1 MYSFDYIGS
10 NGKLVNAAAPI
21 DVLSKSK
28 GILSLSASIGDIKAL
43 NLDAA
48 KRGMCAL
55 RKQHLR
61 SVDALALGIDN
72 RLYFIEFKD
81 RNFRTLS
88 AQGKGPVLDEQG
100 ESISKRKDRKFN
112 RKKSAAEH
120 AKNAQEATIEVELS
134 EKLFDS
140 ILLAGLGEEKW
151 SQVDFIGKFGG
162 AGSYTLADIRRQ
174 SVFVLVYN
182 DVSYDKDAT
191 SGELKILSV
200 GKKLA
205 ESEGQDDPQI
215 QGARIYWGIE
225 KFSKADYCS
234 EVHTLNI
241 PEFERY
247 AADRFR
253 SL

>member
-1 MYSFDYIGS
+1 MYLFDYIGA
-10 NGKLVNAAAPI
+10 NGKRVNAADSI

-28 GILSLSASIGDIKAL
+28 GILSLSAAIGNIKAL

-81 RNFRTLS
+81 RNFMTLS
-88 AQGKGPVLDEQG
+88 AQGRSPVLDVQC
-100 ESISKRKDRKFN
+100 ESINQRKGRKAN
-112 RKKSAAEH
+112 RKKSVAEH

-151 SQVDFIGKFGG
+151 SQIDFIGKFGG
-162 AGSYTLADIRRQ
+162 VGPNTLADIRKQ

-191 SGELKILSV
+191 SGELKFLSA

-205 ESEGQDDPQI
+205 GSEGQVDPQI
-215 QGARIYWGIE
+215 QDAQIYWGIE
-225 KFSKADYCS
+225 KFSKADFCS

-247 AADRFR
+247 AAD
-253 SL
+253 SA